1 MEETLGLA
9 SAALEETVVG
19 PALLSSAA
27 LGLQAP
33 LLAPA
38 LGLVVWSI
46 IGAVGVSS
54 TALFS
59 CHCSQRSERAPRRLE
74 VPTTS

>member
-1 MEETLGLA
+1 VEETLGLA

-38 LGLVVWSI
+38 LGLVV
-46 IGAVGVSS
+46 
-54 TALFS
+54 
-59 CHCSQRSERAPRRLE
+59 
-74 VPTTS
+74 